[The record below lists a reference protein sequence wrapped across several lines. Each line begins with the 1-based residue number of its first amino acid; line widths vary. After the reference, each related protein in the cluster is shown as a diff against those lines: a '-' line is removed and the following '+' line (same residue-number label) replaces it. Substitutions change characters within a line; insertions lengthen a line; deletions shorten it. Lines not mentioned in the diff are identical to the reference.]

1 MATGDPG
8 GVQLQARN
16 LSKSFDGV
24 RVLDGVSI
32 GIRAGRV
39 HALMGENG
47 AGKSTLVKI
56 LAGLLAPD
64 AGEIWWDDHRARFRG
79 PYDARRFGIAMVPQ
93 ELLPF
98 PEMSVAENI
107 LMGREPA
114 WGRSIWID
122 RAAMRRQAQRWLD
135 RLGLAVAP
143 ERRMKELTVAEMQGV
158 EIAKALAGDA
168 RLLILDEPTSALS
181 DREVEALFSTVE
193 DLRAAGVGILY
204 ITHRMAEV
212 FRLADEITVLRDGRR
227 VATLPAAGL
236 DQEQLISLMVGER
249 TTWMKEPRHERPA
262 SPPGLRPPSP
272 PQAPEEKAGGGSIS
286 GSGSEPWL
294 GESPPALACAG
305 PGREGGRGPAA
316 EDLLLDVRGLGRA
329 GHFRAIT
336 FDLRRGEIVGVAGLL
351 GAGRTA
357 LAHALY
363 GLAPADTGQIIVR
376 GRRAH
381 IRRPGD
387 ALRHGIALVSED
399 RQRYGMVPSMSV
411 AHNLTLTALDR
422 CCCGPWIMRGE
433 ENRQADDQIRT
444 YGIKA
449 AHRRQNI
456 RALSG
461 GNQQKIL
468 IARALMAD
476 PEIMI
481 LDEPTRGIDIAAK
494 AEVHAMIRRLAS
506 EGRGVLVI
514 SSEMPELLGLSD
526 RLLVMRGGEVVAR
539 LDPRIASPDQILKH
553 AMPA

>member
-8 GVQLQARN
+8 GMQLQARN

-24 RVLDGVSI
+24 RVVDGVSI

-47 AGKSTLVKI
+47 AGKSTLVKM

-64 AGEIWWDDHRARFRG
+64 GGEIWWGDRRARFRG
-79 PYDARRFGIAMVPQ
+79 PYDARRLGIAMVPQ

-114 WGRSIWID
+114 WGGSIWID

-135 RLGLAVAP
+135 RLGLTVTP
-143 ERRMKELTVAEMQGV
+143 ERPMKELTVAEMQGV

-181 DREVEALFSTVE
+181 DREVGALFSTVN

-212 FRLADEITVLRDGRR
+212 SRLADEITVLRDGRR

-236 DQEQLISLMVGER
+236 EQEKLIALMVGER
-249 TTWMKEPRHERPA
+249 TAWMKEPPHA
-262 SPPGLRPPSP
+262 SSPGLQPPSP
-272 PQAPEEKAGGGSIS
+272 PRPAGERAAGIS
-286 GSGSEPWL
+286 GSGREPWL
-294 GESPPALACAG
+294 GESPPALACAA
-305 PGREGGRGPAA
+305 PGGEDGRGPAQG
-316 EDLLLDVRGLGRA
+316 DLLLEVRGLGRA

-363 GLAPADTGQIIVR
+363 GLAPADTGQIVVR

-411 AHNLTLTALDR
+411 AHNLTLTALSR
-422 CCCGPWIMRGE
+422 CCRGPWIVRQE
-433 ENRQADDQIRT
+433 EARQADHQIRT

-506 EGRGVLVI
+506 EGRGVLLV
-514 SSEMPELLGLSD
+514 SSEMPELLALSD
-526 RLLVMRGGEVVAR
+526 WLLVMRGGEVVAR
-539 LDPRIASPDQILKH
+539 LDPRRASPDQILRH